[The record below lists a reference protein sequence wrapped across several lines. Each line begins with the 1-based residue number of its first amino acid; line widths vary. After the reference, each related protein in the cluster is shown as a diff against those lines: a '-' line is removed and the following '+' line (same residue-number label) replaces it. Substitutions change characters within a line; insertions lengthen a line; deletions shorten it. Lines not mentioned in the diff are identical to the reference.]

1 MPPHQVPTLSER
13 AARFARE
20 ALDPPPVPEKRVAW
34 AGGPI
39 VTSDRREALLKLLV
53 RKAAQGVALTADQ
66 QRALDNLSREGLTDD
81 QQRALDA
88 MGKENSAQPP
98 RGEGPKRG
106 EGKKKKKRGPP
117 PRGCLITPSP
127 PLADS
132 RAANAVDA
140 SSCAADLDLA
150 SPCFH
155 HLSSTMQQVLA
166 KATTLYPTLTPAPLL
181 PTSAP
186 LLRPSPPPLS

>member
-1 MPPHQVPTLSER
+1 MQPQQPTLSER

-106 EGKKKKKRGPP
+106 LGW
-117 PRGCLITPSP
+117 
-127 PLADS
+127 PLALPHATFCVCVETS
-132 RAANAVDA
+132 GRRLPYL
-140 SSCAADLDLA
+140 ADL
-150 SPCFH
+150 P
-155 HLSSTMQQVLA
+155 QQ
-166 KATTLYPTLTPAPLL
+166 
-181 PTSAP
+181 
-186 LLRPSPPPLS
+186 

>member
-1 MPPHQVPTLSER
+1 MWPSPPTSSGRWTTCR
-13 AARFARE
+13 A
-20 ALDPPPVPEKRVAW
+20 
-34 AGGPI
+34 
-39 VTSDRREALLKLLV
+39 
-53 RKAAQGVALTADQ
+53 
-66 QRALDNLSREGLTDD
+66 RAFTDD

-155 HLSSTMQQVLA
+155 HLSSTMQQALA
-166 KATTLYPTLTPAPLL
+166 KATPLF
-181 PTSAP
+181 PHPPPPPRPSP
-186 LLRPSPPPLS
+186 PHLRRSPPPLS